1 MLNLFRFICV
11 ASCAMILPINMAFAQ
26 KFLIYS
32 AKQAK
37 EVTLDQL
44 VADAASFDV
53 VIFGEEH
60 NDSVAHHLQIS
71 LFSKLFAKYPNLALS
86 LEMFDRDVQLTMDE
100 YLKGFI
106 RERNF
111 TTEARAWKNYQDY
124 RPMVEFAKD
133 KKLDVICANA
143 PKRYTNLAGRMG
155 QKALANLP
163 KSSKKNFAPLPYDTA
178 SGVYYKKLKAL
189 TEHGPPTS
197 PDTSKTI
204 MPVMATGSFN
214 MILSQS
220 LWDVTMAYSMF
231 EYLKKNKG
239 KKIMHVNGRF
249 HSDEGLAVVT
259 QLKKYRPK
267 LKILVISAAPDD
279 SFPAVDW
286 EKHKHLGDYIMI
298 TDPKVPKTFK
308 SN

>member
-11 ASCAMILPINMAFAQ
+11 ASCAVLLPINMVFAQ

-32 AKQAK
+32 SKQAK
-37 EVTLDQL
+37 EVNLDQI
-44 VADAASFDV
+44 VADAASYDV

-71 LFSKLFAKYPNLALS
+71 LFSKLFAKYSNLALS

-111 TTEARAWKNYQDY
+111 ITEARAWKNYQDY
-124 RPMVEFAKD
+124 RPMVEFAKEN
-133 KKLDVICANA
+133 KLDVICANA
-143 PKRYTNLAGRMG
+143 PKRYTNLAGRLG
-155 QKALANLP
+155 QKALADLP
-163 KSSKKNFAPLPYDTA
+163 KASKKYFAPLPYDTA
-178 SGVYYKKLKAL
+178 SGAYYKKLKAL

-197 PDTSKTI
+197 PDSSKTV

-220 LWDVTMAYSMF
+220 LWDATMAYSIF

-249 HSDEGLAVVT
+249 HSDEGFAVVT
-259 QLKKYRPK
+259 QLKKYQPK

-279 SFPAVDW
+279 SFPVIDW
-286 EKHKHLGDYIMI
+286 EKHKNLGDYIMI